1 MDAET
6 AERLLREFREFD
18 KAGRVSGAPARS
30 ESDFA
35 ERIESVLASRLGYSG
50 RA

>member
-6 AERLLREFREFD
+6 AERLLKEFRAFD
-18 KAGRVSGAPARS
+18 RAGKVAGAPAPS